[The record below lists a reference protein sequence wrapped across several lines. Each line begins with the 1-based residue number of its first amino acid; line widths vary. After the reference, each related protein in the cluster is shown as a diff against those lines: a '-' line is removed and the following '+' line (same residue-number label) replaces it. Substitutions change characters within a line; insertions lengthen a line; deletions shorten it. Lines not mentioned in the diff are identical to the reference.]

1 MTAFIGNVGPWE
13 VLIILLIAL
22 IVVGPGKL
30 PDVAKGL
37 GKALN
42 DFKKASSGIR
52 QEIQEAINLDDPP
65 VKTTKP
71 ALEIPEYQRLQNE
84 AEDMTAQMETA
95 AGESETEAIDKNNV

>member
-30 PDVAKGL
+30 PEVAKGL
-37 GKALN
+37 GKAYN
-42 DFKKASSGIR
+42 DFKKASSGVR
-52 QEIQEAINLDDPP
+52 QEIQNAINLDDPP
-65 VKTTKP
+65 AKTTKP

-84 AEDMTAQMETA
+84 AEEKEARIETGA
-95 AGESETEAIDKNNV
+95 EGSEPEAKEKNIV